1 MPSLIGNVSNVTEDL
16 VNLISMPRRILLLT
30 LLEDGPKDIQ
40 EIARRAPHIPLSIV
54 VYDLEQL
61 RARGIVTKRNNR
73 YLITDKG
80 VELLG
85 RIPKGLEDAWRGLSV
100 FNRVLN
106 VISLR
111 PVWTYIY
118 YINPLI
124 LLSMSTPVV
133 LLSLIMA
140 WLTNIKL
147 LLIFPY
153 MGMAVPWYISPISIV
168 IYGAL
173 DYAISYRLK
182 PMVIHLREISNIMVS
197 LIPIAISLSIVS
209 LLYYFMV
216 HLTEQILIPIYVISY
231 LAPVLSLVML
241 STLTALDT
249 GVLFE
254 HIAII
259 YLAVLYVPSSI
270 LYLTIVNL

>member
-1 MPSLIGNVSNVTEDL
+1 
-16 VNLISMPRRILLLT
+16 
-30 LLEDGPKDIQ
+30 
-40 EIARRAPHIPLSIV
+40 
-54 VYDLEQL
+54 
-61 RARGIVTKRNNR
+61 
-73 YLITDKG
+73 
-80 VELLG
+80 
-85 RIPKGLEDAWRGLSV
+85 
-100 FNRVLN
+100 
-106 VISLR
+106 
-111 PVWTYIY
+111 
-118 YINPLI
+118 
-124 LLSMSTPVV
+124 
-133 LLSLIMA
+133 MA
-140 WLTNIKL
+140 WLTNVKL

-153 MGMAVPWYISPISIV
+153 MGMAVPWYISPISI
-168 IYGAL
+168 ITYGVL

-216 HLTEQILIPIYVISY
+216 HLTEQILIPIYIISY